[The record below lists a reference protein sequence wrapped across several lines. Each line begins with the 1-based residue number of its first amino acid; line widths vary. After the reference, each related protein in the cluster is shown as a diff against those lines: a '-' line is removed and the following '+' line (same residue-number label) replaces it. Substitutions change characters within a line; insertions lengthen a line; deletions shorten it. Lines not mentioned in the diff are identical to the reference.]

1 MGPETTAH
9 LGLDDTDSPR
19 GGCTTYL
26 AALLLELL
34 CELGVEWLDY
44 PNLIRLN
51 PNAPWKTRG
60 NGAICL
66 RFRCE
71 RELLDEVFAR
81 ASELVA
87 ETAELWHENTH
98 PGLVLLEGPVPAPVR
113 LFAKKAIRG
122 LVSVDEALKLCARY
136 GARALGFKLGR
147 GISGALAAVGETL
160 VGDHTYELL
169 AYRTPEN
176 RGLPRAV
183 EARSVVEMDEATRP
197 LTFNNYD
204 PATGRVLITPRG
216 PDPVLLGVRGES
228 PDVVL
233 RAFKMLRIGEP
244 VERWAIFRTN
254 QGTDAHLVRRLV
266 RELRPHLPAIVR
278 GYVIGSPRMIAG
290 GHVIFSVSDGSGEVD
305 CAAYEPSGPLR
316 RVALSLWDGDVV
328 EVAGGV
334 KIGPGGRLTLNIE
347 RLKVVELAPKLL
359 AENPRCP
366 RCGKRMKSMGRG
378 KGFRCPKCG
387 LRDPGAQKVLVEA
400 PRNIRPGL
408 YLPPPRSQRHL
419 TKPLRRYGLEKYGPP
434 GPPRGE
440 WFWPN
445 PLRRRR

>member
-1 MGPETTAH
+1 MSPEALAH

-26 AALLLELL
+26 AALLIEYL
-34 CELGVEWLDY
+34 CKLGVEWVDY

-66 RFRCE
+66 RFRCG

-87 ETAELWHENTH
+87 EEAEIWHENTH
-98 PGLVLLEGPVPAPVR
+98 PGLVLLEGPVPSLIK
-113 LFAKKAIRG
+113 LFAKKAIRS
-122 LVSVDEALKLCARY
+122 LVSLDEALKLCARY

-147 GISGALAAVGETL
+147 GVSGALAAIGELLT
-160 VGDHTYELL
+160 GDYTYELL
-169 AYRTPEN
+169 AYRTPER

-183 EARSVVEMDEATRP
+183 EASSVVEMDEATRP

-204 PATGRVLITPRG
+204 PETGRILITPRG

-233 RAFKMLRIGEP
+233 RAFKMLRIREP
-244 VERWAIFRTN
+244 VERWVIFRTN

-266 RELRPHLPAIVR
+266 GELRPHLPAIITGRVER
-278 GYVIGSPRMIAG
+278 PPKTIPG
-290 GHVIFSVSDGSGEVD
+290 GHVIFSVSDGSGEID
-305 CAAYEPSGPLR
+305 CAAYEPSGQLR
-316 RVALSLWDGDVV
+316 RVALSLWPGDVV

-334 KIGPGGRLTLNIE
+334 REGPDGRLTLNIE
-347 RLKVVELAPKLL
+347 RLKVIELAPKLL

-387 LRDPGAQKVLVEA
+387 LRDSRAQKTLVEA

-434 GPPRGE
+434 GPPKGV
-440 WFWPN
+440 WLWPH
-445 PLRRRR
+445 PLRR